1 MFSRKQNAFIL
12 HIISDKH
19 NEISDY
25 IMNKMERGVTVIN
38 VKGAYT
44 GQDRIMIETVLS
56 RNEYIEIKDVI
67 SKIDPQAFLTF
78 TDTNAVYGEGFR
90 ENFGASVFKKRKK

>member
-1 MFSRKQNAFIL
+1 MHCGSRDGAF
-12 HIISDKH
+12 K
-19 NEISDY
+19 
-25 IMNKMERGVTVIN
+25 
-38 VKGAYT
+38 
-44 GQDRIMIETVLS
+44 VLS
-56 RNEYIEIKDVI
+56 YYFNGYRNKDVI